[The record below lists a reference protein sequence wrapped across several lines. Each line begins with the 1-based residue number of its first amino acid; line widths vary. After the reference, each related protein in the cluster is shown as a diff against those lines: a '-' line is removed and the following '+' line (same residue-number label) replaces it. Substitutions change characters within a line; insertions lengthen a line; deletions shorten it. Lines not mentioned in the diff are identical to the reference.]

1 MKIIGVIIMI
11 IGLVLAIFTA
21 FSFFTQEKIM
31 RVGTVELTHSQ
42 PHYISWSPFIGL
54 AIMVIGGFL
63 ILLNRKKH

>member
-1 MKIIGVIIMI
+1 MKIIGIIIMI

-21 FSFFTQEKIM
+21 FSFFTEEKIM

>member
-1 MKIIGVIIMI
+1 MRIIGFIIMI

-31 RVGTVELTHSQ
+31 RIGTLELTQNQ
-42 PHYISWSPFIGL
+42 PHHFSWSPFIGL

-63 ILLNRKKH
+63 ILQSRKKQ

>member
-1 MKIIGVIIMI
+1 MKIIGIIIMI

-21 FSFFTQEKIM
+21 FSFFTEEKIM
-31 RVGTVELTHSQ
+31 RIGTVELTHSQ